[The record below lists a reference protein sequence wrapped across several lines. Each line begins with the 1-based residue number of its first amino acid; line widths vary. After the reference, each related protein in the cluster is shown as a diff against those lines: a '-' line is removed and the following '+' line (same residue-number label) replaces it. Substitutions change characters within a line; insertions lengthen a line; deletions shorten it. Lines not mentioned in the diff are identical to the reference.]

1 MYLRANRAEPEPV
14 AENQAAQLD
23 ASMSDLRRN
32 MKAVMK
38 KLDLQQES
46 LRQQAEL
53 NTLLK
58 EFLIKSV
65 Q

>member
-1 MYLRANRAEPEPV
+1 MRANRAEPEPV
-14 AENQAAQLD
+14 TENQAAQLD

-58 EFLIKSV
+58 EFLVKSV